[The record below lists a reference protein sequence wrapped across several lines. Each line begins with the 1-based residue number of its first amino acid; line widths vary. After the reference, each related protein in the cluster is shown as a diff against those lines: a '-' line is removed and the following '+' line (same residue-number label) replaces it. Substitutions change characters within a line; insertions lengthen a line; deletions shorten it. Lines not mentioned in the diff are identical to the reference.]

1 MPRIP
6 DDLDLPP
13 RQTLTFAQQLLDDGL
28 AFNAHEVLESAW
40 KNGPFAEK
48 MLWQGLAQY
57 AVGVTH
63 LQRGNPKGARTLLTR
78 AIGRL
83 EAHQRGDSSP
93 TAEFPY
99 DIDGPG
105 IIAHARLLLDAL
117 DRGEPITEADLATR
131 LCLPRRD

>member
-1 MPRIP
+1 VPQIP

-13 RQTLTFAQQLLDDGL
+13 QQTLTFAQQLLDDGL

-48 MLWQGLAQY
+48 MLWQALAQY
-57 AVGVTH
+57 AVGITH

-78 AIGRL
+78 AIRRL
-83 EAHQRGDSSP
+83 EAYLRGDSSP
-93 TAEFPY
+93 TTEFPY

-105 IIAHARLLLDAL
+105 IIAHAQQLLDAL
-117 DRGEPITEADLATR
+117 DRDAPITDADLAAT